1 VPQVPATGSRARG
14 APGSH
19 KFWPALAL
27 LLALGFA
34 SGSAPAKEKTTE
46 AKDGPVPIEIPEK
59 LTPEQADAILAKL
72 TDAQARQL
80 LARQLHQAAA
90 RHAAAEPKDSGGMGM
105 LLVKVRKGLE
115 GSGDDTGRRAAL
127 VAEGLALVPSALA
140 SSIDKVSGG
149 KGAAGLAIQFAVL
162 IALLAAGYAAHWT
175 ARHYVVA
182 RHVRSDPPP
191 NAPFGTRLAAALL
204 RLALELIPLAAFS
217 LVTVW
222 LAHLFFAP
230 GSAERTFHIT
240 YLTGAI
246 LVWAAALLL
255 RLVLAPQSAAL
266 RLLRLSDETAF
277 FLHQWLLRVIAVSIF
292 LWLTAGLLILTGVP
306 LKAHLVMVLITGTVV
321 GVMVLVMILQCR
333 TAVAAAIREGAGGA
347 AWRANLA
354 ATWHLFAL
362 VAILYVL
369 VIWLLWATSMLDQKA
384 SAIWAAVASVGVL
397 LVYPLLDRWIGRGI
411 DDMLASGAPETEAK
425 RHEVALVL
433 HRVMRVLLV
442 VLLFAGIHE
451 LWDFDVFD
459 EAGAKVRHVLVAA
472 SFDHAAAI
480 LLAVVG
486 WQLDKIGIDR
496 RLAPREVNGVL
507 VEPTQRARTLLPLA
521 RKFIIVVLVVMTV
534 MLVLSALGVNIGP
547 LLAGAGV
554 VGLAVGFGAQTLVRD
569 IITGVFFLLDDA
581 FRVGEYVASGNY
593 KGTVEAIGIR
603 AVKLRHHRGPVY
615 TVPFSELR
623 AIQNQ
628 SRDWVIDKFN
638 IGITYDSDLEKARK
652 LIKKIGEQLAAD
664 PQHAPQI
671 IEPLKMQG
679 VEQFGD
685 FAIQVRVK
693 MMTKPGEQFVIRRK
707 ANAMIKKAFDENGIK
722 FAFPTVQV
730 TGGAEAAAGSDAVA
744 AAARQA
750 AAVSQQ
756 PSGG

>member
-1 VPQVPATGSRARG
+1 
-14 APGSH
+14 
-19 KFWPALAL
+19 
-27 LLALGFA
+27 
-34 SGSAPAKEKTTE
+34 
-46 AKDGPVPIEIPEK
+46 
-59 LTPEQADAILAKL
+59 
-72 TDAQARQL
+72 
-80 LARQLHQAAA
+80 
-90 RHAAAEPKDSGGMGM
+90 MGM

-127 VAEGLALVPSALA
+127 VAEGLAMVPSALA

-149 KGAAGLAIQFAVL
+149 KGAAGLAIQFVVL

-182 RHVRSDPPP
+182 RHARSDPPQG
-191 NAPFGTRLAAALL
+191 APFGTRLAAALL

-230 GSAERTFHIT
+230 GSADRTFHIT

-246 LVWAAALLL
+246 FVWAAALLL
-255 RLVLAPQSAAL
+255 RLVLAPRSAAL

-277 FLHQWLLRVIAVSIF
+277 FLHRWLLRVIAVSIF

-306 LKAHLVMVLITGTVV
+306 LKAHLVMVLITGAVV

-333 TAVAAAIREGAGGA
+333 TTVAAAIRESAGGA

-354 ATWHLFAL
+354 ATWHIF
-362 VAILYVL
+362 AILYVL
-369 VIWLLWATSMLDQKA
+369 VIWLLWAASMLDQKG

-411 DDMLASGAPETEAK
+411 DDMLSNDAPETQAK
-425 RHEVALVL
+425 RHEIALVL

-459 EAGAKVRHVLVAA
+459 EAGAKIRHALVAA
-472 SFDHAAAI
+472 SFDLAAAI

-486 WQLDKIGIDR
+486 WQLVKIGIDR

-534 MLVLSALGVNIGP
+534 MLILSALGVNIGP

-569 IITGVFFLLDDA
+569 IITGVFFCSTTPS
-581 FRVGEYVASGNY
+581 ASAS
-593 KGTVEAIGIR
+593 T
-603 AVKLRHHRGPVY
+603 
-615 TVPFSELR
+615 S
-623 AIQNQ
+623 
-628 SRDWVIDKFN
+628 
-638 IGITYDSDLEKARK
+638 
-652 LIKKIGEQLAAD
+652 
-664 PQHAPQI
+664 
-671 IEPLKMQG
+671 
-679 VEQFGD
+679 
-685 FAIQVRVK
+685 
-693 MMTKPGEQFVIRRK
+693 
-707 ANAMIKKAFDENGIK
+707 
-722 FAFPTVQV
+722 
-730 TGGAEAAAGSDAVA
+730 
-744 AAARQA
+744 
-750 AAVSQQ
+750 
-756 PSGG
+756 